1 MTFVHPKDTMIILDG
16 IKIYAS
22 GDTSTTDYM
31 KDVLSKEA
39 IDYALLPIDGFYNMD
54 PQEASVCAAVIGA
67 VHTIPIHM
75 KPGALFDREL
85 AETFVAEGRLILEP
99 NDEIKL

>member
-1 MTFVHPKDTMIILDG
+1 MLPVILPPL
-16 IKIYAS
+16 
-22 GDTSTTDYM
+22 TM

-67 VHTIPIHM
+67 VHTIPFI
-75 KPGALFDREL
+75 
-85 AETFVAEGRLILEP
+85 
-99 NDEIKL
+99 